1 MEATLSDIND
11 TKSHTVG
18 VTTVIETAYDDG
30 SRDKA
35 HVTREADEIVK
46 TNVTMLPDEDGILK
60 RFVDRYTTMLI
71 HDSIFMEELPAP
83 QFMHQ
88 SLSLL
93 NPVVQGAL
101 ENDPRLAFDSDSN
114 QGSSYF
120 ANDGALNFVQPTLQD
135 VLREANS
142 SSSQQD
148 END

>member
-35 HVTREADEIVK
+35 HVTREADEIIK

-71 HDSIFMEELPAP
+71 HDSIFMEEMPAP

-101 ENDPRLAFDSDSN
+101 ENDPRVALDFDSN
-114 QGSSYF
+114 QDSYF
-120 ANDGALNFVQPTLQD
+120 ANDGALNFTQPTLHD
-135 VLREANS
+135 VLREAD